1 MSDSH
6 PDENEIYLA
15 QDQLTKSFD
24 IEFHLITILI
34 TINIRG
40 KSVSN
45 KDMLPLSVEGQVN
58 VLISEATRF
67 ENLAN
72 MYMGWAPYM

>member
-1 MSDSH
+1 MSRRCSVTYSL
-6 PDENEIYLA
+6 NRTATLN
-15 QDQLTKSFD
+15 LTARAKS
-24 IEFHLITILI
+24 
-34 TINIRG
+34 G
-40 KSVSN
+40 SN

-58 VLISEATRF
+58 VLINEATSF